1 MFEKTPFRLGLILL
15 LAAFSGFMLYRNYQ
29 QKSQIVTLG
38 LDLQGGVHLALEV
51 DETNRQFTAAQREE
65 AIERALK
72 IVRIRVDQMGVSEPV
87 VQKVGNERI
96 IVELA
101 GVDTAQ
107 DPKAVIQRAA
117 FLQFKIVRPSTE
129 LAQAM
134 PRIERAIS
142 AAFPQEAST
151 SPAAPAQPELD
162 PLFRSP
168 DAAADTS
175 APADTT
181 AAAQDDTA
189 PALADALPTSEP
201 FASRIQTMGGEGQ
214 MLVAPSDTAALAT
227 FLRHPDVRAALP
239 RGTELLWGVPEA
251 DRALGDVR
259 SLWFVT
265 ANPIMT
271 GEHLTNATPQSD
283 QFGRPIVSFELNR
296 RGGRVFERETG
307 EPHQRADGDRAGR
320 PGLHGAGDPQ
330 PDRQPRADRAGPLHA
345 GRGEQPGARAARR
358 RAAGSAA
365 SRGGAH
371 GGTERWGRT
380 RSTGARWPGMIGI
393 ALVIMIMLAYYRLAG
408 VLAVTALGLYSLY
421 VMGTLVAMN
430 AVLTLPGIAGLIL
443 SVGMA
448 VDANVLI
455 FERIREELAAG
466 RPVRPAVNEGF
477 KNALSAIVDS
487 NITTLIT
494 AGILFYIGTGPVRG
508 FAVTLAIGIVASM
521 FTALFVT
528 RTFFT
533 MYLER
538 RSPASPGLSI

>member
-15 LAAFSGFMLYRNYQ
+15 LALFSGFMLYRNYQ

-51 DETNRQFTAAQREE
+51 DETNRQFTASQREE

-129 LAQAM
+129 LAQAL
-134 PRIERAIS
+134 PRIERAIG
-142 AAFPQEAST
+142 AAFPQEAAAA
-151 SPAAPAQPELD
+151 PAAPAQPELD
-162 PLFRSP
+162 PLFRTP
-168 DAAADTS
+168 DAAPDTA

-214 MLVAPSDTAALAT
+214 MLVAPGDTAALAA

-251 DRALGDVR
+251 DRAFGDSR

-265 ANPIMT
+265 SNPIMT
-271 GEHLTNATPQSD
+271 GEHLTNAMPQTD
-283 QFGRPIVSFELNR
+283 QFGRPVVVFELNR

-307 EPHQRADGDRAGR
+307 NHINEQMAIVLDDQVYTAPVIRSQIGSRGQIELGRSTLDEASNLALVLRAGALPAPLR
-320 PGLHGAGDPQ
+320 IVEERTVGPTLGQDSV
-330 PDRQPRADRAGPLHA
+330 DRGKVA
-345 GRGEQPGARAARR
+345 
-358 RAAGSAA
+358 
-365 SRGGAH
+365 
-371 GGTERWGRT
+371 
-380 RSTGARWPGMIGI
+380 GMIGI
-393 ALVIMIMLAYYRLAG
+393 SLVILIMLVYYRLAG
-408 VLAVTALGLYSLY
+408 VLAVTALGLYSLF
-421 VMGTLVAMN
+421 VMGSLVAMN

>member
-142 AAFPQEAST
+142 AAFPQEASA

-175 APADTT
+175 APADTM

-265 ANPIMT
+265 STPIMT

-307 EPHQRADGDRAGR
+307 NHINEQMAIVLDDQVYTAPVIRSQIGSRGQIELGRSTLDEASNLALVLRAGALPAPLR
-320 PGLHGAGDPQ
+320 VVEERTVGPSLGQDSV
-330 PDRQPRADRAGPLHA
+330 DRGKVA
-345 GRGEQPGARAARR
+345 
-358 RAAGSAA
+358 
-365 SRGGAH
+365 
-371 GGTERWGRT
+371 
-380 RSTGARWPGMIGI
+380 GMIGI
-393 ALVIMIMLAYYRLAG
+393 TLVILIMLAYYRLAG
-408 VLAVTALGLYSLY
+408 VLAVTALGLYSLF

-538 RSPASPGLSI
+538 RSSASPGLSI